1 MAEHAQKRRKL
12 WDELDAAVTVFDKI
26 KDDPDI
32 HPHDM
37 EREENKV
44 AWAASAFVAHKKTV
58 PVFQTYQEEPKLR
71 EGLRGAH
78 AKNKKEETKTDNTH
92 ELARAGRKCV

>member
-44 AWAASAFVAHKKTV
+44 AWAASAFVAHEKTV

-71 EGLRGAH
+71 EGLRGAL
-78 AKNKKEETKTDNTH
+78 ALFKWEDSRSDNSH
-92 ELARAGRKCV
+92 ELARAG